1 MSTDWKQVRS
11 LINAAIDACETYEN
25 LDPTEEDREL
35 ELSVGEVKLF
45 DLMTSAYTFAENTRY
60 SIILTRHRGGF
71 DNRYVP
77 EAARIIQAV
86 TNAAIELV
94 GAAPGMTSGRASPS
108 LQEKESRQELKM
120 EVDAM
125 IGWYRDYF
133 SVELRRALEKRKKPA
148 FN

>member
-25 LDPTEEDREL
+25 FGPTEEDREI
-35 ELSVGEVKLF
+35 ELSVGEVKLS

-60 SIILTRHRGGF
+60 SIIRTRHRGGF
-71 DNRYVP
+71 DNRYIP

-86 TNAAIELV
+86 TSAAVELV
-94 GAAPGMTSGRASPS
+94 GAAPGMASRRVSPS
-108 LQEKESRQELKM
+108 LQEKESRRELKT

-125 IGWYRDYF
+125 IGWYREYF
-133 SVELRRALEKRKKPA
+133 SVELRRALEKRERPA
-148 FN
+148 LN